1 MARTSR
7 WGLWEPHYPTVG
19 ILCDFLMDIIWTAD
33 IEDLQKGEGPM
44 WEKMLKLDARS
55 LSPLSL

>member
-1 MARTSR
+1 
-7 WGLWEPHYPTVG
+7 
-19 ILCDFLMDIIWTAD
+19 MDIIWTAD